1 MKSLEELKKIKER
14 TQRNVN
20 MRDSVDGGHRV
31 AVGMG
36 TCGIASGARPV
47 LNTFVEEVAKQNLD
61 NVLVTQVG
69 CMGNCTKEP
78 MVEVIDSDGRKTIY
92 GEIDEKKALEIV
104 EKHLKNNEIIDM
116 YKISSLD

>member
-20 MRDSVDGGHRV
+20 MRDNLEGGHRV

-36 TCGIASGARPV
+36 TCGIASGAKPV
-47 LNTFVEEVAKQNLD
+47 LNTFVEEVAKQNLG

-78 MVEVIDSDGRKTIY
+78 MVEVIDSDGRKTVY
-92 GEIDEKKALEIV
+92 GDIDVDKALEIV
-104 EKHLKNNEIIDM
+104 EKHLKNNEIIDE
-116 YKISSLD
+116 YKISNLD